1 MFRFRVERFLIV
13 GLLIFAW
20 LIIGAAQRPC
30 LKVDEGK
37 VVGHLRDVKCKSDIA
52 KAAIR
57 IKGEKIQ
64 QESKSDSRGNFV
76 FCVPPGLYEVTVEKY
91 GYKRY
96 VVTNIS
102 VTAETVANVDIE
114 MEHGWSSD
122 DPNAGRL
129 KPCPRA
135 SEQALRADSPSAD
148 VFVK

>member
-1 MFRFRVERFLIV
+1 VPQ
-13 GLLIFAW
+13 G
-20 LIIGAAQRPC
+20 G
-30 LKVDEGK
+30 
-37 VVGHLRDVKCKSDIA
+37 CKSDIA

-57 IKGEKIQ
+57 IKGEKIER
-64 QESKSDSRGNFV
+64 ESKSDSRGNFV

-102 VTAETVANVDIE
+102 VTAEAAATVGIE

-122 DPNAGRL
+122 DPNAGRP

-135 SEQALRADSPSAD
+135 TKQARGADSP
-148 VFVK
+148 